1 MVDII
6 PFSIY
11 NTFNPNVSQSITKEG
26 IFMTRTKT
34 KDLTLTAMMAA
45 VICVLAPI
53 SIPIPVSS
61 MPLSLGTFA
70 LYLTAYVLKP
80 KMAFAATAL
89 YLLMGAVGLPVFAG
103 YSAGF
108 SRFAGAGGG
117 YLTGSLFLVPAC
129 SICIRRFPQSPVV
142 QIIGMLLATF
152 LFYAYATYWMSAVIG
167 GSFIATLP
175 AGALV
180 FLPLDSVKI
189 LVTCW
194 IGRKLQTYLENAA

>member
-1 MVDII
+1 
-6 PFSIY
+6 
-11 NTFNPNVSQSITKEG
+11 
-26 IFMTRTKT
+26 MTRTKT

-117 YLTGSLFLVPAC
+117 YLTGYLFLVPAC

-152 LFYAYATYWMSAVIG
+152 LFYAYATYWMSAVNKAFAFTLQHF
-167 GSFIATLP
+167 SSAYNSPVRLRPLP
-175 AGALV
+175 AQSRPCPAVSAVHGTEAHPAV
-180 FLPLDSVKI
+180 SPQSA
-189 LVTCW
+189 
-194 IGRKLQTYLENAA
+194 QTH

>member
-1 MVDII
+1 
-6 PFSIY
+6 
-11 NTFNPNVSQSITKEG
+11 
-26 IFMTRTKT
+26 MTRTKT

-117 YLTGSLFLVPAC
+117 YLTGYLFLVPGGPRATPLRNEGKLGRYPPFPPKPC
-129 SICIRRFPQSPVV
+129 GANYRYVSGNIPILRLRYILDVCRNRRQLYRHAPRGRARVPSAGQRQNPRH
-142 QIIGMLLATF
+142 LLDRAEI
-152 LFYAYATYWMSAVIG
+152 ADISGKRGVIPN
-167 GSFIATLP
+167 A
-175 AGALV
+175 AV
-180 FLPLDSVKI
+180 FLP
-189 LVTCW
+189 
-194 IGRKLQTYLENAA
+194 

>member
-1 MVDII
+1 
-6 PFSIY
+6 
-11 NTFNPNVSQSITKEG
+11 
-26 IFMTRTKT
+26 MTQAKT

-45 VICVLAPI
+45 VICILAPV
-53 SIPIPVSS
+53 SVPVPVSS

-103 YSAGF
+103 YASGV

-117 YLTGSLFLVPAC
+117 YLIGYLFLVPAC
-129 SICIRRFPQSPVV
+129 SVCIRRFPQSPVAQV
-142 QIIGMLLATF
+142 LCIFLATF
-152 LFYAYATYWMSAVIG
+152 IFYAFATYWMSIIIG
-167 GSFIATLP
+167 GGFFATLP

-194 IGRKLQTYLENAA
+194 IGRKLQAYLKNAA

>member
-80 KMAFAATAL
+80 KMAFAATA
-89 YLLMGAVGLPVFAG
+89 
-103 YSAGF
+103 
-108 SRFAGAGGG
+108 
-117 YLTGSLFLVPAC
+117 
-129 SICIRRFPQSPVV
+129 
-142 QIIGMLLATF
+142 
-152 LFYAYATYWMSAVIG
+152 
-167 GSFIATLP
+167 
-175 AGALV
+175 
-180 FLPLDSVKI
+180 
-189 LVTCW
+189 
-194 IGRKLQTYLENAA
+194 

>member
-117 YLTGSLFLVPAC
+117 YLTGYLFLVPAC

-152 LFYAYATYWMSAVIG
+152 LFYAYATYWMSVVIG

-180 FLPLDSVKI
+180 FLPCPAVSAVHGTEAHPA
-189 LVTCW
+189 VSPQSA
-194 IGRKLQTYLENAA
+194 QTH